1 MMNPADV
8 IDFLTTRGRE
18 IILETYTPRSCIA
31 STQVG
36 LAVLKAHGVKAWP
49 VACRVDVM
57 NQRALQVQ
65 KGEMAE
71 ALGVYLG
78 AKHLSIEGT
87 GKLTMSPT
95 TEWDGHLVIE
105 TKDSADRIVVI
116 DLSLDQMA
124 RPENGIDLK
133 ATAFAPPDNGWPI
146 AWEQGGITVLYRR
159 IPSRA
164 YRQARDWTHRDRWT
178 PIVDRILQE
187 TQP

>member
-1 MMNPADV
+1 MNPNDL
-8 IDFLTTRGRE
+8 IEYLTTRGRE

-36 LAVLKAHGVKAWP
+36 LAVLKAHRIKAWP

-57 NQRALQVQ
+57 NEKARRVYE
-65 KGEMAE
+65 GEMAE
-71 ALGVYLG
+71 DVAVTLG

-87 GKLTMSPT
+87 GLLSFGGMS
-95 TEWDGHLVIE
+95 EWDGHLVIE
-105 TKDSADRIVVI
+105 TTDAADQVVVI
-116 DLSLDQMA
+116 DLSLDQMS
-124 RPENGIDLK
+124 RPECGIVLTS
-133 ATAFAPPDNGWPI
+133 TAFHPPDNQWPVC
-146 AWEQGGITVLYRR
+146 WVERGITVLYRR